1 MKRKVTII
9 IIGLLLGTLI
19 VVQARSFKN
28 VSAVFNRDSSIN
40 IFREVQILKTT
51 DKSLKSEITRLE
63 EVLETN
69 KDRTSVLKAIEAEI
83 AKNRLL
89 SGDKKIYGQGI
100 KIIVDGE
107 ISISWT
113 IDLVNE
119 LYGSGAEA
127 ISINGIRLT
136 NQTTGFDKLPN
147 GQMMVNSVI
156 LNKPY
161 TLNAIGN
168 SDVLFKALNQPAGFI
183 SKLKEFQPQSS
194 LTIEKQ
200 KSVEIEKL

>member
-1 MKRKVTII
+1 MKRKITII
-9 IIGLLLGTLI
+9 VIGLLLGTLI
-19 VVQARSFKN
+19 VVQAKSFKN

-51 DKSLKSEITRLE
+51 DKSLKSEIIRLE

-69 KDRTSVLKAIEAEI
+69 KDRTLVLKAIEAEI

-100 KIIVDGE
+100 KIVVDGE
-107 ISISWT
+107 ISISWM

-161 TLNAIGN
+161 TLNVIGN
-168 SDVLFKALNQPAGFI
+168 SETLFKALNQPAGFI
-183 SKLKEFQPQSS
+183 PKLKEFQPKSS
-194 LTIEKQ
+194 LVIEKQ
-200 KSVEIEKL
+200 KSLEIEKL

>member
-1 MKRKVTII
+1 MLII
-9 IIGLLLGTLI
+9 
-19 VVQARSFKN
+19 VQARSFKN
-28 VSAVFNRDSSIN
+28 VSVVFNRDSSIN

-51 DKSLKSEITRLE
+51 DKNLKSEILTLE
-63 EVLETN
+63 EVLAKN

-89 SGDKKIYGQGI
+89 SGDVKVYGQGV
-100 KIIVDGE
+100 KIVVDGE
-107 ISISWT
+107 ISISWM

-127 ISINGIRLT
+127 VSINGIRLT

-161 TLNAIGN
+161 ALNVIGN
-168 SDVLFKALNQPAGFI
+168 SDTLFKALNQPAGFI

-194 LTIEKQ
+194 LVIEKQ
-200 KSVEIEKL
+200 KSMEIEKL

>member
-1 MKRKVTII
+1 MKRKITII
-9 IIGLLLGTLI
+9 IIGLLLGMLI
-19 VVQARSFKN
+19 IVQARSFKN
-28 VSAVFNRDSSIN
+28 VSVVFNRDSSIN

-51 DKSLKSEITRLE
+51 DKNLKSEILTLE
-63 EVLETN
+63 EVLAKN

-89 SGDKKIYGQGI
+89 SGDVKVYGQGV
-100 KIIVDGE
+100 KIVVDGE
-107 ISISWT
+107 ISISWM

-127 ISINGIRLT
+127 VSINGIRLT

-161 TLNAIGN
+161 ALNVIGN
-168 SDVLFKALNQPAGFI
+168 SDTLFKALNQPAGFI

-194 LTIEKQ
+194 LVIEKQ
-200 KSVEIEKL
+200 KSMEIEKL